1 MDEVLKYLLDVA
13 LEKIKYEKRWESP
26 LQMTSYNRNTNIN
39 HNIISQQKYPP
50 EVISIPI
57 NFEVIFFCIKTFKEE
72 GFVLFLFFFFLLLMI
87 NRICRCC
94 TGNYL
99 GGTIQKTQKENK
111 PRHMHEHKAEYGLWV
126 YQKQN

>member
-72 GFVLFLFFFFLLLMI
+72 GFVLFLFFF
-87 NRICRCC
+87 C
-94 TGNYL
+94 Y
-99 GGTIQKTQKENK
+99 
-111 PRHMHEHKAEYGLWV
+111 
-126 YQKQN
+126 